1 MPGCAAVQNR
11 ALVIVG
17 YRYTRL
23 TMLRIIRTTRPVA
36 WADTIFPFSAIRS
49 VHGARTMDRFVVF
62 PLETVQSFMG
72 SLSRR
77 SIYFAVL
84 ALTTGNVLQGES
96 QYLRGNRSLPES
108 DSFLESDTMSPTT
121 MRINVALLLCSCC
134 GVVCSIMLLYGL
146 FKDQRGF
153 LIPWIVTVTTTC
165 FVDVAHCLYL
175 FAAAST
181 FDPAKVMLF
190 TLNFFLLC
198 LNIYSLL
205 CVVSQYQ
212 EYMAGRGT
220 AAHDYEYRVSILRV
234 SRDRPKQQ
242 RDKGRKVPA
251 VRYATQPTTTTAT
264 SCLSSRRTPTNNE
277 TKTTATPTQSPTAG
291 RNASEKSPVTGR
303 PARKHVQFPD
313 TAFEEQKV
321 KSDKNIRVVD
331 ANLATTSRD
340 SADSVDRASLV
351 IWYRRSG

>member
-153 LIPWIVTVTTTC
+153 LIPWIVSVTTTC

-175 FAAAST
+175 FVAAST

-198 LNIYSLL
+198 LN
-205 CVVSQYQ
+205 
-212 EYMAGRGT
+212 
-220 AAHDYEYRVSILRV
+220 
-234 SRDRPKQQ
+234 
-242 RDKGRKVPA
+242 VPA

-321 KSDKNIRVVD
+321 KSESSTTILISKKDSEAVDPTPSSPMRLEDQPTIDQSQRNSLIRH
-331 ANLATTSRD
+331 T
-340 SADSVDRASLV
+340 
-351 IWYRRSG
+351 

>member
-175 FAAAST
+175 FAAA
-181 FDPAKVMLF
+181 
-190 TLNFFLLC
+190 
-198 LNIYSLL
+198 
-205 CVVSQYQ
+205 
-212 EYMAGRGT
+212 
-220 AAHDYEYRVSILRV
+220 
-234 SRDRPKQQ
+234 
-242 RDKGRKVPA
+242 VPA

-321 KSDKNIRVVD
+321 KSESSTTILISKKDSEAVDPTPSSPMRLEDQPTIDQSQRNSLIRH
-331 ANLATTSRD
+331 T
-340 SADSVDRASLV
+340 
-351 IWYRRSG
+351 

>member
-146 FKDQRGF
+146 FK
-153 LIPWIVTVTTTC
+153 
-165 FVDVAHCLYL
+165 
-175 FAAAST
+175 ST

-198 LNIYSLL
+198 LN
-205 CVVSQYQ
+205 
-212 EYMAGRGT
+212 
-220 AAHDYEYRVSILRV
+220 
-234 SRDRPKQQ
+234 
-242 RDKGRKVPA
+242 VPA

-321 KSDKNIRVVD
+321 KSESSTTILISKKDSEAVDPTPSSPMRLEDQPTIDQSQRNSLIRH
-331 ANLATTSRD
+331 T
-340 SADSVDRASLV
+340 
-351 IWYRRSG
+351 